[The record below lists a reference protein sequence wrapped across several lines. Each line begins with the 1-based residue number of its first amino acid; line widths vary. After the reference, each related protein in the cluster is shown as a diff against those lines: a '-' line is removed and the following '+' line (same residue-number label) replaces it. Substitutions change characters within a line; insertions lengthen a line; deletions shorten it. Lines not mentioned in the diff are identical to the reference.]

1 MIMNIILLW
10 IWFFLLA
17 KWADYFVDWAW
28 WLAKKFK
35 LPELLIWLVI
45 VAFGTSLP
53 ELFVNIESSLAW
65 AWDLAIWNVLGSNI
79 SNIGLILAIAMVS
92 WSVYVK
98 KSINTNIYISILFSA
113 VLLVLAW
120 LGTKF
125 WQVEFSRAWWFFL
138 LIMFLTYMIYSFRQK
153 EDIDI
158 DDIKYHKKTIV
169 LFWVLVWWLLAI
181 IWGWKLVI
189 ENAIALAKIFWM
201 SEKLIG
207 LTIVAVWTSLPELI
221 VTLSSIKKWKT
232 AMWIW
237 NIVWSNIF
245 NIGFILAVSI
255 LISPIKTNTNI
266 FLDISVATILALTV
280 GFIVS
285 ISSTRIK
292 KIYGLVLLAIY
303 LVYNIYI
310 VFFR

>member
-1 MIMNIILLW
+1 MLMNVILLW

-65 AWDLAIWNVLGSNI
+65 AWGLAIWNVLGSNI
-79 SNIGLILAIAMVS
+79 ANIGLILAIAMIS

-113 VLLVLAW
+113 ILLVLAW

-125 WQVEFSRAWWFFL
+125 WQVEFSRVWWFFL
-138 LIMFLTYMIYSFRQK
+138 LLMFLAYMIYSFRQK

-158 DDIKYHKKTIV
+158 DDIKFHKKTIV
-169 LFWVLVWWLLAI
+169 LVSVLVWWLLAI
-181 IWGWKLVI
+181 IWGWKIVI
-189 ENAIALAKIFWM
+189 ENAIALAKIFWI

-237 NIVWSNIF
+237 NIIGSNIF
-245 NIGFILAVSI
+245 NIGFILAISI
-255 LISPIKTNTNI
+255 LINPIKTNINVY
-266 FLDISVATILALTV
+266 LDIAVATIFALAV
-280 GFIVS
+280 GLIVS
-285 ISSTRIK
+285 LSTTRVK
-292 KIYGLVLLAIY
+292 KRWWFLLLAGYVI
-303 LVYNIYI
+303 YNIYI
-310 VFFR
+310 VFIR